1 MILLNF
7 LALFVGNLIAAK
19 NCIDLFLLR
28 RIWLDFGVNEEI
40 SVFELRGADEQIGH
54 LMHFADSIC
63 ELSFLHLIFEG
74 HFNELLIVIFVVLF
88 HDF

>member
-1 MILLNF
+1 MIFLNF

-19 NCIDLFLLR
+19 NGIDLFLFR

-40 SVFELRGADEQIGH
+40 FVFEWRRADKQIGH

-74 HFNELLIVIFVVLF
+74 HFDELLIVIFVVLF